1 MNSFGQDIAAGR
13 RFEFGRNW
21 SRFLRVLDDER
32 IQEATKSLQ
41 GMLDLDRLDG
51 LSFLD
56 VGSGSGLFSLAA
68 RRLGARVLSFDY
80 DPQSVS
86 CTREIRRRYRHDDPL
101 WAVEEAS
108 VLDVGFM
115 ASLPRFDIVYAW
127 GSLHH
132 TGRMWDALALAAERV
147 ETEGVLIIM
156 IYRDRGWASVAWRSI
171 KRFYCSS
178 LVGRALVLSVFVP
191 YLVVRGLVAD
201 LCALKNPVRRY
212 TEYKKKR
219 GMSRFHDMIDW
230 LGGYPYEYATPR
242 EVIGF
247 MESRGFALQKRRNAE
262 YVFRKSGPGTR
273 RSASGTSKSSA

>member
-41 GMLDLDRLDG
+41 EMLDIERLDG

-101 WAVEEAS
+101 WTVAEAS

-127 GSLHH
+127 GVLHH
-132 TGRMWDALALAAERV
+132 TGRMWDAMELAAGRV
-147 ETEGVLIIM
+147 ETEGVLFIM

-191 YLVVRGLVAD
+191 YLIVRGS
-201 LCALKNPVRRY
+201 
-212 TEYKKKR
+212 R
-219 GMSRFHDMIDW
+219 GGSLRA
-230 LGGYPYEYATPR
+230 E
-242 EVIGF
+242 
-247 MESRGFALQKRRNAE
+247 ESRAPVYRVQEEARDVQVPRHDRLARRLSLRVRDAPA
-262 YVFRKSGPGTR
+262 R
-273 RSASGTSKSSA
+273 